1 MSHALLLRLFLAPSF
16 FSVHVALQYLK
27 TYPDNIGI
35 THYLTGRLREFDL
48 KELEDVWGFICHLL
62 VTRPSKSTAL
72 EVFVIEKAEQSTHI
86 ATLTLWFMQATLND
100 LSSIQARRGATK
112 SESFTICQRVIL
124 KCHEIIYGDP
134 APAPTMPYSGLHA
147 KPRSRFGRKR
157 IKPYVAPTLVG
168 MGVMLAGAPA
178 MPSLTPIMG
187 QVAIEQG
194 RREDDNH
201 LSGVV
206 RSTVEDEARGSLSS
220 RTESSVQD
228 DDEDT
233 GSDTPAPAPARAPSK
248 LSREV
253 TVFPRDRSSTE
264 VVPAARTSPS
274 LATTR
279 VSRISDDPFG
289 QLDPPTPPRIQ
300 SSLPSAQ
307 FFQSTPSIGR
317 PSLGRTQSLD
327 HGARQEAMLRQY
339 DVYTQSQLLRGHYCR
354 GEVQFLLTLENISN
368 RLLVV
373 PKLARVSALRA
384 ELTNINNKLPA
395 EICVPVWCPSSDKC
409 SANSFIT
416 QPHHRIVR
424 IPPGE
429 SVVLNSAERAPYV
442 LIIEF
447 LNGDL
452 DFDPAK
458 RANKEVLKK
467 LVTKPSSRSTLPLQL
482 SSAAMPSRNS
492 SAVERPSSWAE
503 SPITNPEGRALPSAE
518 PSSIIE
524 VTPPTPNDPEDE
536 EIDLVEQLYG
546 DKLSLRDEPADL
558 TDTVV
563 LPAPPK
569 NKVLETNRWQ
579 MGSAPP
585 TPSIGGLPS
594 GLPRTPHMS
603 RQSGS
608 TFNALTETLPTESQ
622 FTVQQDTLSMEDYSE
637 RMRTAAVMLAQLNTN
652 LVREAVTTA
661 AVPGTLPTSPAPA
674 SDANTGVLS
683 WIPGTGWIMGSNA
696 GGGAGGNDPPPGMRM
711 RLQPTEAAAIRER
724 IMAEMIALEEQRM
737 ARMMEHGEGAGIKGI
752 SDPGRASNTKEDE
765 AIVRRE
771 LNRVDPSAAVFRE
784 SWAGKKARIR
794 SGSPYGHLANWD
806 CVSVIVK
813 TGADLRQEQ
822 LATLLIKEFEHI
834 WKEENCPCW
843 VRYFRILITGS
854 NSGLVET
861 ITDSVSIHSI
871 KKAEYARRIAEGNFS
886 HVTLLDH
893 FVNTYGDPS
902 SVKFARAQRNFAKS
916 LAGYSVVTYLL
927 QIKDRHNGNILLDRE
942 GHLIHIDF
950 GFMLSNSP
958 GNMGFESAPFKLP
971 LEYVDVLGGVEAEPF
986 LEFKQLFLEGFLAA
1000 RKHSDRIITLVDLM
1014 QKDSAF
1020 PCFAAFGEQTSQ
1032 MLRERFQPSL
1042 TAALVKEHAE
1052 KLIVTS
1058 LGSAWT
1064 RLYDSFQYYSQSI
1077 L

>member
-100 LSSIQARRGATK
+100 LAFTQARRGTSK

-124 KCHEIIYGDP
+124 KCHDIIYGDP
-134 APAPTMPYSGLHA
+134 PPPPAAPYSGLQL
-147 KPRSRFGRKR
+147 KPRSRFGRKNV
-157 IKPYVAPTLVG
+157 KPYTMPALVG
-168 MGVMLAGAPA
+168 MGVMLAGAPG
-178 MPSLTPIMG
+178 MPALTPIVG

-194 RREDDNH
+194 RREEEH
-201 LSGVV
+201 QLSGVV
-206 RSTVEDEARGSLSS
+206 RDVQETETRGSLSS
-220 RTESSVQD
+220 RADSPAQD
-228 DDEDT
+228 DDDS
-233 GSDTPAPAPARAPSK
+233 GSDSPAAGPSSAPASK
-248 LSREV
+248 LSREI
-253 TVFPRDRSSTE
+253 TFSGNGSSAQT
-264 VVPAARTSPS
+264 VPAARTSPS

-279 VSRISDDPFG
+279 VSRLSDDPFG
-289 QLDPPTPPRIQ
+289 QLDPPTPPTVK
-300 SSLPSAQ
+300 SSLPSTQ

-317 PSLGRTQSLD
+317 PGLARAHSLGNM
-327 HGARQEAMLRQY
+327 AKQEAILRQY
-339 DVYTQSQLLRGHYCR
+339 DVFSQSQLLRGHYCR

-384 ELTNINNKLPA
+384 ELTSLNNKLPA
-395 EICVPVWCPSSDKC
+395 EICVPMWCPSSDKC
-409 SANSFIT
+409 SPNSLIT

-447 LNGDL
+447 LDGDL

-458 RANKEVLKK
+458 RTNKEVLKK
-467 LVTKPSSRSTLPLQL
+467 LVSSKPSSRNTLPLHL
-482 SSAAMPSRNS
+482 SPAAPPSRNS
-492 SAVERPSSWAE
+492 SLAERPASWAE
-503 SPITNPEGRALPSAE
+503 SPITSTEE
-518 PSSIIE
+518 PTTTTPNTIE
-524 VTPPTPNDPEDE
+524 VTPPTPQYPPEDE

-546 DKLSLRDEPADL
+546 NKLSVRDEPADL
-558 TDTVV
+558 TDTIV

-569 NKVLETNRWQ
+569 NKVLDMNRWQ
-579 MGSAPP
+579 LGSTPP
-585 TPSIGGLPS
+585 TPGIGGPS
-594 GLPRTPHMS
+594 TTLPRTPHMS
-603 RQSGS
+603 KLSGS
-608 TFNALTETLPTESQ
+608 SFSAITGTSQDSQ
-622 FTVQQDTLSMEDYSE
+622 FVTQQDTLSMEEYSE

-652 LVREAVTTA
+652 LVREPVTSA
-661 AVPGTLPTSPAPA
+661 AVPGTSPSIPPPTPDTSAGA
-674 SDANTGVLS
+674 LS
-683 WIPGTGWIMGSNA
+683 WIPGTGWIMGS
-696 GGGAGGNDPPPGMRM
+696 GAGTGTGASEPPPSMRM
-711 RLQPTEAAAIRER
+711 RLQPAEAAAIRER
-724 IMAEMIALEEQRM
+724 IMAEMIGLEDQRM
-737 ARMMEHGEGAGIKGI
+737 ARMMEHGEGEGIKGI

-771 LNRVDPSAAVFRE
+771 LNRADPSAAVFRE

-794 SGSPYGHLANWD
+794 AGSPYGHLASWD

-871 KKAEYARRIAEGNFS
+871 KKAEYARRIAEGNFG

-893 FVNTYGDPS
+893 FINTYGDPS

-942 GHLIHIDF
+942 GHLIHI
-950 GFMLSNSP
+950 

-971 LEYVDVLGGVEAEPF
+971 LEYVDVLGGVEAGPF
-986 LEFKQLFLEGFLAA
+986 LEFKRLFLEGFLAV

-1032 MLRERFQPSL
+1032 MLKDRFQPSL
-1042 TAALVKEHAE
+1042 TTALVKEHAE

-1064 RLYDSFQYYSQSI
+1064 RLYDSSI